1 MRIPAEIVPRAES
14 TTGKPAESRKAEPVG
29 YINATGDDSP
39 RSAPKRT
46 RNESGDE
53 SRQARA
59 QQRFGEMAAEL
70 PERRAAERRCRNIP
84 VILDTRLRQT
94 RRRKAGVAK
103 IDLRV

>member
-1 MRIPAEIVPRAES
+1 MRIPAEVVPRAES

-29 YINATGDDSP
+29 YINATGNDSP
-39 RSAPKRT
+39 RSAPNQT

-59 QQRFGEMAAEL
+59 QQRHGKMDAEV